1 MNHSKADAIG
11 FIGLGQMGYNMANNL
26 ALKAGRPL
34 IVHDVVES
42 TLDKFKDANKD
53 VQIAST
59 PAELADR
66 VGTIITML
74 PASPHVKEVYFG
86 TDGVMQ
92 GLAKDTMVIDSS
104 TIDALVAKELAS
116 AIVEKGAVALDA
128 PVSGADDT
136 ILQISLSCLGNLAP
150 LGILGAAAGTLTF
163 MVGAESE
170 ASFNKAKPLL
180 ELMGKNIV
188 YCGANGNGQVAKIC
202 NNMLLGISMIAV
214 SETMQLGIRMG
225 MDPKLL
231 ANILN
236 TSSGRCWSSDTYNP
250 CPDVIPNTPSCKGYT
265 GGFGNTLM
273 AKDLRLA
280 MNAAQESNSTVLM
293 GALASQVYNRV
304 SNEKEYRGLDFSSVF
319 KVSEA
324 REVHRYR

>member
-1 MNHSKADAIG
+1 
-11 FIGLGQMGYNMANNL
+11 
-26 ALKAGRPL
+26 
-34 IVHDVVES
+34 
-42 TLDKFKDANKD
+42 
-53 VQIAST
+53 
-59 PAELADR
+59 
-66 VGTIITML
+66 
-74 PASPHVKEVYFG
+74 
-86 TDGVMQ
+86 
-92 GLAKDTMVIDSS
+92 
-104 TIDALVAKELAS
+104 
-116 AIVEKGAVALDA
+116 
-128 PVSGADDT
+128 
-136 ILQISLSCLGNLAP
+136 
-150 LGILGAAAGTLTF
+150 
-163 MVGAESE
+163 MVGAGSE
-170 ASFNKAKPLL
+170 ADFDKAKPLL

-319 KVSEA
+319 KVMWSGGEG
-324 REVHRYR
+324 RLSRDSVIIGVGTNTI

>member
-1 MNHSKADAIG
+1 MLSLLRSSTRLYSSTAAKHAKADAIG

-53 VQIAST
+53 VQIAAT

-86 TDGVMQ
+86 TDGVLQ

-128 PVSGADDT
+128 PVSG
-136 ILQISLSCLGNLAP
+136 
-150 LGILGAAAGTLTF
+150 GILGAAAGTLTF
-163 MVGAESE
+163 MVGAGSE
-170 ASFNKAKPLL
+170 ADFEKAKPLL

-250 CPDVIPNTPSCKGYT
+250 CPDVIPNTPACKGYT

-319 KVSEA
+319 KWLSNGK
-324 REVHRYR
+324 